1 MIVRAVM
8 QAEQTLVDLWLTMQ
22 KRNNKTGMPKIMMM
36 HIHLLH
42 HWTKNAVLSQLSP
55 EKKKK
60 KKQPSY
66 TANFSPF
73 RKAFYTILFFFITH
87 RIMDSQPV

>member
-8 QAEQTLVDLWLTMQ
+8 QVEQTLVDLWLTMQ

-60 KKQPSY
+60 KNNLVTQPTFHHSERLFILY
-66 TANFSPF
+66 YFS
-73 RKAFYTILFFFITH
+73 L
-87 RIMDSQPV
+87 